1 MDYKSILSKKLFFFL
16 LIRQSKYWISIKT
29 KKKNLLKKAFYRL
42 NKSVNRNKNLIQHNV
57 FINT

>member
-29 KKKNLLKKAFYRL
+29 KKNLLKKAFYRL